1 MLNLKTMLPLLISLV
16 LLAFIV
22 AVNVNTPPAVRAAP
36 LPGFTP
42 DPGDDGG
49 DGDDGDGDVTAAPST
64 ADEGRAPTDY
74 VLVRLDQCDML
85 SCNANASTS
94 SYEPLAYYSAEQS
107 VAPVL
112 VPMTEAN
119 VDFEIIAPVRLVH
132 DGSGFI
138 AVGDLSTQH
147 DTRISVPYSGKWEVF
162 LTGEPRFMTAA
173 VVDATGTNLA
183 QVAVA
188 LSEGPVSMGV
198 VDANTTSSQLVKC
211 PIECVIDAPVPTNN
225 EPPALPETG
234 GAPSEEMFLTTVIV
248 VTGFILTLAG
258 INAYEERR

>member
-1 MLNLKTMLPLLISLV
+1 MRNLKTMLPLLISLV

-74 VLVRLDQCDML
+74 VLVRLDQCDMT
-85 SCNANASTS
+85 CRANANAST
-94 SYEPLAYYSAEQS
+94 YEPLAYRPDDRSITPLLIPIA
-107 VAPVL
+107 
-112 VPMTEAN
+112 EAN
-119 VDFEIIAPVRLVH
+119 PTFEIIAPVRMVH

-147 DTRISVPYSGKWEVF
+147 DTRISVPYPGKWEVF
-162 LTGEPRFMTAA
+162 LSGEPRFMTAA
-173 VVDATGTNLA
+173 AVDVTGTNLA
-183 QVAVA
+183 QVAAA

-234 GAPSEEMFLTTVIV
+234 GAPSEEMFLTTLIV

>member
-1 MLNLKTMLPLLISLV
+1 MLNLKTLLPFLISLV

-22 AVNVNTPPAVRAAP
+22 VVNVNTPPVVRAAP
-36 LPGFTP
+36 LAGFTP
-42 DPGDDGG
+42 DPGDGG
-49 DGDDGDGDVTAAPST
+49 GDDGDGDVTHAPSP

-85 SCNANASTS
+85 RCNANASTS

-112 VPMTEAN
+112 VPITEAN
-119 VDFEIIAPVRLVH
+119 VDFEIIAPVRMVH

-147 DTRISVPYSGKWEVF
+147 DTRISVPYPGKWEIF

-173 VVDATGTNLA
+173 AVDVTGTNLA
-183 QVAVA
+183 QVAAA
-188 LSEGPVSMGV
+188 LSEGPVSIGV
-198 VDANTTSSQLVKC
+198 VEANTTAAQLVKC
-211 PIECVIDAPVPTNN
+211 PIACVIDSPAPTTAA
-225 EPPALPETG
+225 PPGLPETG
-234 GAPSEEMFLTTVIV
+234 GVPAETVFLTTIIILI
-248 VTGFILTLAG
+248 GLILTFVGLNLYVA
-258 INAYEERR
+258 E